1 MKNYILE
8 ARKFIKPKI
17 CEKIISYFGDDFQD
31 AKTTGHGNNKTIRN
45 CLVTHLHTPKSSSFG
60 KKIITNY
67 LYSKIFQIADM
78 YNEQHDNYTCQKVTQ
93 LDLLKYEKNE
103 HKVGYNFHH
112 DQGHKCAER
121 SLSVSIC
128 LSNDYEG
135 GEFVF
140 NLDGEHIQY
149 PQNIGD
155 VIAFP
160 SNFMFPHQVNPVSRG
175 VRFAIVS
182 WLI

>member
-1 MKNYILE
+1 M
-8 ARKFIKPKI
+8 R
-17 CEKIISYFGDDFQD
+17 KIISYFGDDFQD

-135 GEFVF
+135 ES
-140 NLDGEHIQY
+140 LY
-149 PQNIGD
+149 
-155 VIAFP
+155 
-160 SNFMFPHQVNPVSRG
+160 
-175 VRFAIVS
+175 
-182 WLI
+182 LI